1 MFKFFRSLRRRL
13 LAQNKFT
20 SYLLYAVGEIVLVV
34 IGILI
39 ALQIN
44 TWNLERIESKKE
56 EGYIENIIRDLH
68 SQLASIDLQLE
79 YEQKYVDLGTIL
91 LEEDSYTDAIVL
103 DSISCKQ
110 LGSLT
115 ERKTFVRIDPTFED
129 MISTGNI
136 GLLKNQDVRNGLIE
150 YYQELKRVEKVVQN
164 NNTLHVDHGFALKVT
179 DLVAVGQHVSDR
191 LIRVSNEL
199 LKDPEREMRFINL
212 VDFRKAIA
220 QNHIKFINELRMK
233 TLELMEGLGRIQ
245 SR

>member
-1 MFKFFRSLRRRL
+1 MFKFFRNLRRRL

-56 EGYIENIIRDLH
+56 EGYIENIIRDLQ

-91 LEEDSYTDAIVL
+91 LEEYGDTDAIVL

-179 DLVAVGQHVSDR
+179 DLVAVGQHVPDR
-191 LIRVSNEL
+191 SILVSNEL
-199 LKDPEREMRFINL
+199 LKDSEREMRIITL
-212 VDFRKAIA
+212 VDFRKSIA
-220 QNHIKFINELRMK
+220 QSHINFINELRVK
-233 TLELMEGLGRIQ
+233 TEELIVRLERIHA
-245 SR
+245 

>member
-1 MFKFFRSLRRRL
+1 MFKFFRNLRRRL

-44 TWNLERIESKKE
+44 TWNQGRIESKKE
-56 EGYIENIIRDLH
+56 EGYIENIISDLQ

-79 YEQKYVDLGTIL
+79 YEQKYVDLGTIF
-91 LEEDSYTDAIVL
+91 LEQYSHTDAIVL
-103 DSISCKQ
+103 DSISCTQ
-110 LGSLT
+110 LATLT

-136 GLLKNQDVRNGLIE
+136 GLLKNQDVRNELIE

-179 DLVAVGQHVSDR
+179 DLVAVGKHASDR

-199 LKDPEREMRFINL
+199 LKDPEREMRMITL
-212 VDFRKAIA
+212 VDFRRSIA
-220 QNHIKFINELRMK
+220 QNHITLINELRVK
-233 TLELMEGLGRIQ
+233 TTELIERLGQIQ